1 MREKG
6 STTQKHVRFTPS
18 ELLKTLQESLVDFLG
33 SKVVDEVVV
42 INGNLETRA
51 KKDAK
56 ED

>member
-51 KKDAK
+51 KKNAK